1 MVHINCQFSQQQCLI
16 PLYCRTSFFLIGFFT
31 LSLVCIVLIFKF
43 GVIPAIHPP
52 SNTVRGM
59 FVLSSV
65 VSGIAGGAISIFF
78 WKGARYGIGAWGGF
92 AFALWIQSFRN
103 GGVIRPIGFRWIL
116 YIGNHVVSTFT
127 RLFSSILFTYFA
139 SARLWCSW
147 LYAGNH
153 PKGKY

>member
-1 MVHINCQFSQQQCLI
+1 MVYINTQYSRQHYLI

-52 SNTVRGM
+52 SKAVRGM
-59 FVLSSV
+59 FVLASV
-65 VSGIAGGAISIFF
+65 IAGIAGGAIAIFF

-103 GGVIRPIGFRWIL
+103 GGIIRPIGYRWIL
-116 YIGNHVVSTFT
+116 YIGNHVFLPSSA
-127 RLFSSILFTYFA
+127 LFSSFFYFT

-147 LYAGNH
+147 LYTGNH